1 MSLYQPPIQSQ
12 AACDGNL
19 KTNIYILYVHIY
31 VYIYI
36 YMHICTCIY
45 TYIYSMLS
53 ATHAVAKAVSD
64 GHLKLI

>member
-1 MSLYQPPIQSQ
+1 MY
-12 AACDGNL
+12 
-19 KTNIYILYVHIY
+19 IYMHICTCMY
-31 VYIYI
+31 VYIYMYI

-53 ATHAVAKAVSD
+53 ATHAVAKAVCD